1 MACPLGLLD
10 RSLGVQRL
18 LVASA
23 FEGLVPETADIRQS
37 RRVTLTS
44 LLQSSERLGAART
57 ARTSGK
63 TKKKSAH
70 LERSFLY
77 SKKSNPDLGDIRM
90 YWSSSPVEFEFTTLQ
105 LQMTAP
111 QTRMNARGLFTTL
124 FSSLR
129 L

>member
-1 MACPLGLLD
+1 MACPVGLLD

-57 ARTSGK
+57 ARTSRK
-63 TKKKSAH
+63 TKEK
-70 LERSFLY
+70 ERS
-77 SKKSNPDLGDIRM
+77 P
-90 YWSSSPVEFEFTTLQ
+90 
-105 LQMTAP
+105 
-111 QTRMNARGLFTTL
+111 
-124 FSSLR
+124 
-129 L
+129 

>member
-44 LLQSSERLGAART
+44 LKQSGLLT
-57 ARTSGK
+57 
-63 TKKKSAH
+63 H
-70 LERSFLY
+70 
-77 SKKSNPDLGDIRM
+77 
-90 YWSSSPVEFEFTTLQ
+90 PVITIF
-105 LQMTAP
+105 P
-111 QTRMNARGLFTTL
+111 CTL
-124 FSSLR
+124 FSCLKPTSI
-129 L
+129 